1 MVDPLRNHNPLE
13 PSSAGRPPSFAVRV
27 MPQVSYAEMA
37 RLDNMVRSKTMDL
50 SAKSLDMF
58 DIHHWFS
65 GKRDV
70 VPLRLT
76 AVFEPHPAD

>member
-1 MVDPLRNHNPLE
+1 MLLGVMVDPLRNHNPLE

-27 MPQVSYAEMA
+27 MPQLSYAEMA

-58 DIHHWFS
+58 DTHHWLS
-65 GKRDV
+65 DKRNV
-70 VPLRLT
+70 MLVLP
-76 AVFEPHPAD
+76 